1 MAQKRIGLRGI
12 SSHNQA
18 IKPVRRHFSALIDL
32 SGWSVA
38 SWRRCTRL
46 ALFDVKRDLRLRG
59 ATWARSYKYC
69 TLSLTIFTRS
79 QYNS

>member
-32 SGWSVA
+32 SRPVGGELEALHAA
-38 SWRRCTRL
+38 S
-46 ALFDVKRDLRLRG
+46 LFDVKRDLRLRG
-59 ATWARSYKYC
+59 VTWARSHKYC
-69 TLSLTIFTRS
+69 TLSLTIFPRS
-79 QYNS
+79 QYKS

>member
-32 SGWSVA
+32 S
-38 SWRRCTRL
+38 RL
-46 ALFDVKRDLRLRG
+46 VGGELEALHAANVV
-59 ATWARSYKYC
+59 
-69 TLSLTIFTRS
+69 
-79 QYNS
+79 